1 MVAFLLRLSIFLSL
15 FYSFY
20 QLLLLW
26 NIKKVR
32 LDRLFCV
39 TLLFSLL
46 LFQLMEVLDFF
57 WFYTFQIFF
66 AIMILYF
73 IILLF
78 LVLKAKILLAI
89 RRHFR

>member
-26 NIKKVR
+26 NIKKIR

-57 WFYTFQIFF
+57 WFYAFQIFF